1 MIRNFLFFLILISHC
16 AFAQTPDYS
25 ELQAL
30 LDLDRFEAYT
40 EAWAGTM
47 RGRGKAAIADAIHAL
62 EPADFRAMNLDPAKL
77 RSAQNYDGLIL
88 EVLNRKHPELH
99 ATAEQVEWGYNFF
112 KNKLNEAYLVSDVRT
127 RPAPGEPLPV
137 PEAQRVP
144 TPLEMNPLDSG
155 EVLLDVDAYASDRT
169 TRAVFWEASSSRRPI
184 ELFLG
189 SGGEFQ
195 SEMTRR
201 GARIIGEVGTK
212 ARNYNPI
219 YLIQNPGETGYHYAI
234 TEISGA
240 DRLRHFQL
248 QSSLIRWTQPTGG
261 MFPPPPVSVVG
272 DAART
277 LANEERTLTE
287 VLRSIP
293 RSDHIVI
300 GQKGAFERT
309 FGSMGK
315 INSLIQLYQ
324 ADPQGVTALLNPA
337 ELRIVTRA
345 VEAQGD
351 ISPFVMRFASD
362 IDKLYVKATPL
373 LTSRNLLTPPFTVF
387 NYDRGSYEMSDYM
400 IRGANGETQRWRIFS
415 NVWGDEVLPIARGLK
430 NAGYN
435 TVNYIG
441 TAGAFPNTGLSV
453 GDLVIPRTAAEING
467 TITNINRTN
476 FPTPEGAKFVN
487 SVVNVQTPFEE
498 TTQWLNRAQRVS
510 QVVEVETGYL
520 ASVFNGP
527 NDRLNVQLLI
537 SDVVGSEDETLAT
550 AASSSRRRAQINAIS
565 GIIRDAGSVAPATMG
580 NAPSGLA
587 AWINEILPSRDIASQ
602 TQILREA
609 QARNI
614 RTRPELEEFI
624 KTQKSFTTA
633 KLQTVLSGAE
643 TRLDRLLQALHAEGL
658 TPELAVTSTLLDGRF
673 NPAAGGVGIH
683 FASTPETEARIRAVV
698 ANFMAQDR
706 DYKKYLDVAV
716 SATHP
721 EGFVSPSGTSNTTF
735 KILGAYEDGV
745 LRYGGLAH
753 TENSSGALK
762 FVRVTEASAEPL
774 RLLTRPVPGSPGEE
788 FSRPSAPTG
797 ACSVSGCG
805 DCTMNALNTLLR

>member
-1 MIRNFLFFLILISHC
+1 MKYIFLLIIFSLQ
-16 AFAQTPDYS
+16 AALAQTPDYS
-25 ELQAL
+25 ELNAL

-47 RGRGKAAIADAIHAL
+47 RGRGKAAIADAIHVFD
-62 EPADFRAMNLDPAKL
+62 PADFRAMNLDPAKL
-77 RSAQNYDGLIL
+77 RNAQNYDGLIL

-99 ATAEQVEWGYNFF
+99 ATAEEVEWGYNFF

-137 PEAQRVP
+137 TETSRAP
-144 TPLEMNPLDSG
+144 TPLEMNPLNSE

-169 TRAVFWEASSSRRPI
+169 TRAVFWEASSARRPI
-184 ELFLG
+184 ELFVG
-189 SGGEFQ
+189 TGGEFQ

-219 YLIQNPGETGYHYAI
+219 YLIQNPGEAGYHYAI

-248 QSSLIRWTQPTGG
+248 QSSLIRWTQPGG
-261 MFPPPPVSVVG
+261 ALFPPPPVSVVG

-287 VLRSIP
+287 VLRTIP
-293 RSDHIVI
+293 RADHVVI

-309 FGSMGK
+309 FGSLGK
-315 INSLIQLYQ
+315 INSIIELYQ
-324 ADPQGVTALLNPA
+324 KNPRAVTALLTPA
-337 ELRIVTRA
+337 ELRIVSRA
-345 VEAQGD
+345 VEAQAD
-351 ISPFVMRFASD
+351 LSPFVMRFASD

-373 LTSRNLLTPPFTVF
+373 LTTKNLLVSPFTVF

-400 IRGANGETQRWRIFS
+400 IRGSNGQTQRWRIFS

-430 NAGYN
+430 NAGY
-435 TVNYIG
+435 TSVNYIG
-441 TAGAFPNTGLSV
+441 TAGAFPETGLAV

-467 TITNINRTN
+467 SITNINRTN

-487 SVVNVQTPFEE
+487 SVVNVQSPFEE
-498 TTQWLNRAQRVS
+498 TGEWLLRAKRVS

-527 NDRLNVQLLI
+527 EDRLNVQLLI

-550 AASSSRRRAQINAIS
+550 AASSSRRRAQISAIS
-565 GIIRDAGSVAPATMG
+565 GIIKESGSIAPTTMG
-580 NAPSGLA
+580 NSRVALVS
-587 AWINEILPSRDIASQ
+587 WINEIIPSRDIASQ

-614 RTRPELEEFI
+614 LTKPALEAFI
-624 KTQKSFTTA
+624 RTQKSFTTA

-643 TRLDRLLQALHAEGL
+643 VRLDRLMVAFAAEGL
-658 TPELAVTSTLLDGRF
+658 TPELTVTSTLLDGRY
-673 NPAAGGVGIH
+673 NPAAGGVSIH
-683 FASTPETEARIRAVV
+683 LKSTPENEEHIRNVL
-698 ANFMAQDR
+698 NRLMSQDR
-706 DYKKYLDVAV
+706 DYKKFLDVTV
-716 SATHP
+716 SAISP
-721 EGFVSPSGTSNTTF
+721 EGFVKAPLSEGSHFRVLS
-735 KILGAYEDGV
+735 AYEDGL
-745 LRYGGLAH
+745 LRYGGIAY

-762 FVRVTEASAEPL
+762 FVRVTDPSVAPFNPEGA
-774 RLLTRPVPGSPGEE
+774 RLGTGGCEISVTR
-788 FSRPSAPTG
+788 A
-797 ACSVSGCG
+797 
-805 DCTMNALNTLLR
+805 MNLLR